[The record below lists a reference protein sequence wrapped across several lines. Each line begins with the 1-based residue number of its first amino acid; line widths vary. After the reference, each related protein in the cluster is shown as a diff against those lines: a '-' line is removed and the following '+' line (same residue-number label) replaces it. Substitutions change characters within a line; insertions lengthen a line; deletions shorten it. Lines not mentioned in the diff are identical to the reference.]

1 MTRVVE
7 KLRALRNNQQGS
19 MPPQWALIAALGMGT
34 AVMVT
39 QTVTSKVADK
49 LDAVASALSR
59 IRF

>member
-19 MPPQWALIAALGMGT
+19 MPLQWALIAALGMGT

-39 QTVTSKVADK
+39 QTVTSKVA
-49 LDAVASALSR
+49 ASSTPWR
-59 IRF
+59 QP